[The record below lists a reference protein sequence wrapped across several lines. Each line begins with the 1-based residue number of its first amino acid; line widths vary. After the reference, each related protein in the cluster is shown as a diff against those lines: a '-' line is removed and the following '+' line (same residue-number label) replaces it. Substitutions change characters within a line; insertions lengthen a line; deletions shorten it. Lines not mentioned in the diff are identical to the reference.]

1 MSTANRQIWRRT
13 FPIQSKTG
21 NTSGILSCNCMLNYL
36 YANLEGKHTGKMTCR
51 FTFGEIAHQLFNQ
64 TLVRL
69 WSEDV

>member
-1 MSTANRQIWRRT
+1 
-13 FPIQSKTG
+13 
-21 NTSGILSCNCMLNYL
+21 MLNYL